1 MGIIFTNLHKTSKCS
16 LPLLRPQLLPSAG
29 ARRRTQSCAT
39 PETSLVS
46 HPSMLS
52 ATWATGSK
60 SITPRISHSS
70 QTPGLA
76 LRPLTVT
83 STPTMVHS
91 LSTTQAR
98 DASTDLASESQ
109 ETADA
114 TLMTRRLLEP
124 ASALSSSSL
133 SHSTTPPTTRSST
146 LITRTTL

>member
-16 LPLLRPQLLPSAG
+16 LPLLRPLLLPSDG
-29 ARRRTQSCAT
+29 VRRRTQSCAT
-39 PETSLVS
+39 PETSLAFP
-46 HPSMLS
+46 PSMLS

-60 SITPRISHSS
+60 STTPRISHSS

-76 LRPLTVT
+76 LRLLTAT
-83 STPTMVHS
+83 STPTMVPS

-114 TLMTRRLLEP
+114 TQMTRRLLEL
-124 ASALSSSSL
+124 ASASSNSSL
-133 SHSTTPPTTRSST
+133 SHTTTLPTTRSST